1 MLIATEVMSV
11 QTAPTQRRNRVNRN
25 TNIEIGA
32 QSEIDRMTRRRVK
45 HRVENETNKAKI
57 ETNTGL
63 EN

>member
-11 QTAPTQRRNRVNRN
+11 KTAPTQRRSRVNRN

-45 HRVENETNKAKI
+45 HRVENENKGKI
-57 ETNTGL
+57 ETKTGS
-63 EN
+63 EK